1 MPPPL
6 QRQKDNS
13 VRYAVYFTPAQD
25 DPLTVAAARWLGR
38 DAFSGGI
45 VARGD
50 EEPLS
55 PETLAEAT
63 AEPRRY
69 GFHATL
75 KAPFSLQDGASA
87 ASLEDALAVLAAE
100 TPAFA
105 IPRLTLGR
113 IGAFFALTPGE
124 LCAPLQAFAADCVR
138 RFEPLRA
145 PLSAADM
152 ARRNPEQLPPRQRE
166 YLEQWGYP
174 YVFDEFRFHMT
185 LSGAL
190 EPALAE
196 AVGPVLKARFAA
208 FLDKPLTIDGVAL
221 FIEAERGQ
229 PFTVHQWL
237 PLAA

>member
-1 MPPPL
+1 M
-6 QRQKDNS
+6 
-13 VRYAVYFTPAQD
+13 RYAVYFTPAQD

-45 VARGD
+45 VARG
-50 EEPLS
+50 EESPLS

-75 KAPFSLQDGASA
+75 KAPFSLKDGVSPS
-87 ASLEDALAVLAAE
+87 SLEDALGAFAAE
-100 TPAFA
+100 TPAFT

-124 LCAPLQAFAADCVR
+124 PCAPLQAFASECVR
-138 RFEPLRA
+138 RFEPMRA
-145 PLSAADM
+145 PLSAADI
-152 ARRNPEQLPPRQRE
+152 ARRNPARLTPAQRE
-166 YLEQWGYP
+166 HLEQWGYP

-196 AVGPVLKARFAA
+196 AIGPVLKTRFAA
-208 FLDKPLTIDGVAL
+208 FLDKPLAIDGVAL
-221 FIEAERGQ
+221 FTEAERGQ